1 LGMGEKITRIS
12 ITLPEDLLRE
22 LDRSLRSQD
31 YASRSEAI
39 RDAVRD
45 FLANYRWRT
54 ELEGELLGAV
64 VAVYDH
70 EVKGLVER
78 ITEIQHESGG
88 VVKSSQHLHL
98 DERNCL
104 EAMLVRG
111 PAGEIRKLADRLGAL
126 RGVKQVK
133 LVVAST

>member
-1 LGMGEKITRIS
+1 MEKITRIS

-22 LDRSLRSQD
+22 LDRSLKAQG

-45 FLANYRWRT
+45 FLTTHRWRSQ
-54 ELEGELLGAV
+54 LEGELLGV
-64 VAVYDH
+64 VVVVYDH
-70 EVKGLVER
+70 EVRGLLEK
-78 ITEIQHESGG
+78 ITEIQHESEGL
-88 VVKSSQHLHL
+88 VRSSQHLHL

-104 EAMLVRG
+104 EALLVKG
-111 PAGEIRKLADRLGAL
+111 SAGGIKKLVDRLEAL

-133 LVVAST
+133 LVVVGT

>member
-1 LGMGEKITRIS
+1 MGEKITRIS

-22 LDRSLRSQD
+22 LDRSLKSQD

-54 ELEGELLGAV
+54 ELEGELLGV
-64 VAVYDH
+64 VVMVYDH
-70 EVKGLVER
+70 EVGGLVEK

-88 VVKSSQHLHL
+88 VVSSAQHLHL
-98 DERNCL
+98 DEKNCL
-104 EAMLVRG
+104 ETLLVKG

>member
-1 LGMGEKITRIS
+1 MGEKITRIS

-22 LDRSLRSQD
+22 LDRSLKSQD

-45 FLANYRWRT
+45 FLVSYRWRT
-54 ELEGELLGAV
+54 ELEGELLGV
-64 VAVYDH
+64 VVTVYDH
-70 EVKGLVER
+70 GMRGLVEK

-88 VVKSSQHLHL
+88 LVRSAQHLHL

-104 EAMLVRG
+104 ETLLVKG
-111 PAGEIRKLADRLGAL
+111 PAGEIRRLADKLGAL

-133 LVVAST
+133 LVVAGT